1 MYELLI
7 NPKPTFKSIFKT
19 TYLLQQHMYSPLVSQ
34 FEYKPS
40 SMFSTTLQVNYDLNE
55 GEIINLNHILSGTTS
70 AQWENRWIFRAYFT
84 YAPSNNQNYQLQTLS
99 LTKDLHERKLTLLYN
114 RLLEEYRFQFTINA
128 FPENQFGFTTNKY
141 EDFRLEGVLDDN
153 SIQR

>member
-1 MYELLI
+1 
-7 NPKPTFKSIFKT
+7 
-19 TYLLQQHMYSPLVSQ
+19 MYSPLVSQ

-70 AQWENRWIFRAYFT
+70 TNGKTVGSFRAYFT

-99 LTKDLHERKLTLLYN
+99 LTKDLHERKLTLFYTIAYWKN
-114 RLLEEYRFQFTINA
+114 IGFSLLLMRFLRIN
-128 FPENQFGFTTNKY
+128 
-141 EDFRLEGVLDDN
+141 LD
-153 SIQR
+153 SQKTSLKIFV